1 MGLSLSGIT
10 GGIGGMFDD
19 LTGKSAAREAGAAN
33 IEASKIAAEAAK
45 FKPYS
50 LTTGFGKSF
59 FDTEKG
65 TAGYEIDPRLAAFR
79 DMLYGQATSTLGQ
92 LSGTT
97 PEAEAQKYVSQQ
109 MGLLAPTRQ
118 AEDVANRL
126 NAMGTGRIGLGVS
139 SGYIGGDGQGLLNP
153 DQFATQLARERIN
166 AQIAAQGTDYGQNII
181 DKLLARGTG
190 MFTSG
195 AGIEEL
201 GMRPLTMG
209 ADIGNKA
216 SISGGNVGQALLAG
230 GTAAANANLAGGISQ
245 ANALQ
250 NAIKGAASLDYSKFK
265 NPFSG
270 LFSTSG
276 MTDMTAMAGG

>member
-1 MGLSLSGIT
+1 MGLSL
-10 GGIGGMFDD
+10 GGIWDD
-19 LTGKSAAREAGAAN
+19 LTGKSAAKAAGDANIQAAN
-33 IEASKIAAEAAK
+33 IAAESAK

-59 FDTEKG
+59 FDTANN

-92 LSGTT
+92 LEGTS

-126 NAMGTGRIGLGVS
+126 SAMGTGRIGLGVS
-139 SGYIGGDGQGLLNP
+139 SGYVGGEGQGLLNP
-153 DQFATQLARERIN
+153 DQFATNLARERVN
-166 AQIAAQGTDYGQNII
+166 SQIAAQGTDYGQSII

-190 MFTSG
+190 MFQSG
-195 AGIEEL
+195 AGIEQL
-201 GMRPLTMG
+201 GMSPLTMG

-216 SISGGNVGQALLAG
+216 AISGAQAGNMLLQG
-230 GTAAANANLAGGISQ
+230 GMNAANANLAGGISQ

-250 NAIKGAASLDYSKFK
+250 SAIKGAAGLDYSKFK

-270 LFSTSG
+270 LFSTEGAATTLMS
-276 MTDMTAMAGG
+276 A

>member
-1 MGLSLSGIT
+1 MGFLSDTIDAFT
-10 GGIGGMFDD
+10 G
-19 LTGKSAAREAGAAN
+19 TKAAKEAGQAN
-33 IEASKIAAEAAK
+33 IEAAKIAAEAAK

-59 FDTEKG
+59 FDTEKN

-92 LSGTT
+92 LEGTN

-109 MGLLAPTRQ
+109 MGLLSPTRQ

-126 NAMGTGRIGLGVS
+126 SAMGTGRMGLGVS
-139 SGYIGGDGQGLLNP
+139 AGYVGGDGQGLLNP
-153 DQFATQLARERIN
+153 DQFATQLARERVN
-166 AQIAAQGTDYGQNII
+166 AQIAAQGTDYGQSII

-190 MFTSG
+190 MFQSG
-195 AGIEEL
+195 AGIEQL
-201 GMRPLTMG
+201 GMTPLTMG
-209 ADIGNKA
+209 ADIGNRA
-216 SISGGNVGQALLAG
+216 SVSGAQAGNMLLQG
-230 GTAAANANLAGGISQ
+230 GMNAANSNSAGGISQ

-250 NAIKGAASLDYSKFK
+250 GAIKGAAGLDYSNFS

-270 LFSTSG
+270 MFTAGPEELGG
-276 MTDMTAMAGG
+276 MNY